1 MTTDRFDLV
10 VIGAGP
16 AGMACALRAD
26 ALGLSVLVID
36 ENPQPG
42 GQIYRNVGHSPLPD
56 PARLGTDY
64 TDGAALVQ
72 RFSAS
77 PVSYWPDTLVW
88 QVSRSLD
95 ISFTRRGRTTE
106 SGQIRAKAL
115 VIANGA
121 YERPF
126 SVPGWTLPGVMSVGA
141 AQTLVKS
148 AGLFPDVPTVLAGS
162 GPLLY
167 LFAWQ
172 LIRAGRPPAAI
183 LETTPADS
191 WRRALPH
198 LPAALRT
205 PGYLLKGLK
214 LLRAIRQAGV
224 THVRHVTELAIEGA
238 ERAGQVRYRSG
249 SQSGGQTSSQNTIA
263 AGLVL
268 LHQGVV
274 PNVQLTR
281 SIGCAHD
288 WDDAQRCWRPRTD
301 SWGETSIPNIFTA
314 GDGAGIG
321 GATGA
326 RIDGER
332 TALAVAHRLGS
343 LDTRSFRMHTE
354 PLERQRRRHL
364 RVRPFLDT
372 LYGPSEAFRRPS
384 DPTIVCRCEEVTA
397 GQIRDMARLGCV
409 GPNQTKSFSR
419 CGMGPCQGRLCGL
432 TVSELISEQTGQRM
446 DETGYYNVR
455 PPIKPVSLGDLAVS
469 FIPNEN
475 AAKPTEW
482 VPK

>member
-1 MTTDRFDLV
+1 MTIRTFDLV
-10 VIGAGP
+10 VVGAGP

-36 ENPQPG
+36 ENPLPG

-56 PARLGTDY
+56 PGRLGADY
-64 TDGAALVQ
+64 TDGAALEQ

-77 PVSYWPDTLVW
+77 SVSYWPDTIVW
-88 QVSRSLD
+88 QVSRTLD
-95 ISFTRRGRTTE
+95 ISFTRRGGATA
-106 SGQIRAKAL
+106 SGQIHAKTL

-126 SVPGWTLPGVMSVGA
+126 PVPGWTLPGVMGVGA

-172 LIRAGRPPAAI
+172 LIRAGRAPTAI
-183 LETTPADS
+183 LETTPADAF
-191 WRRALPH
+191 RRALPH
-198 LPAALRT
+198 LPAALRS
-205 PGYLLKGLK
+205 PDYLLKGLK
-214 LLRAIRQAGV
+214 LLRTIKQAGV
-224 THVRHVTELAIEGA
+224 THVRHVEEFEVEGNERA
-238 ERAGQVRYRSG
+238 ERIRYRSA
-249 SQSGGQTSSQNTIA
+249 SQSATIA

-281 SIGCAHD
+281 SINCAHD
-288 WDDAQRCWRPRTD
+288 WDDTQLCWHPRTD
-301 SWGETSIPNIFTA
+301 AWGETSVPNVFTA

-321 GATGA
+321 GAIAA

-332 TALAVAHRLGS
+332 TALAVAHRLSILDAES
-343 LDTRSFRMHTE
+343 LRTQAE
-354 PLERQRRRHL
+354 PLDRQRRQHL

-372 LYGPSEAFRRPS
+372 LYRPSDKFRRPA
-384 DPTIVCRCEEVTA
+384 DETIVCRCEEVTA
-397 GQIRDMARLGCV
+397 GQIRDMARLGCI

-432 TVSELISEQTGQRM
+432 TVSELLTEQTGQRM
-446 DETGYYNVR
+446 EETGYYSIR

-469 FIPNEN
+469 FIPDEN
-475 AAKPTEW
+475 AAEPTEW

>member
-1 MTTDRFDLV
+1 MTIESFDLV

-26 ALGLSVLVID
+26 LLGLKVLVMD
-36 ENPQPG
+36 ENSQPG
-42 GQIYRNVGHSPLPD
+42 GQIYRNVGRSPLPD
-56 PARLGTDY
+56 PARLGSDY
-64 TDGAALVQ
+64 TDGADLVKQ
-72 RFSAS
+72 FGAS
-77 PVSYWPDTLVW
+77 SVSYWPNTLAW
-88 QVSRSLD
+88 QVSPALE
-95 ISFTRRGRTTE
+95 IGFTRRSGAAASGR
-106 SGQIRAKAL
+106 IRCRAL

-126 SVPGWTLPGVMSVGA
+126 PVPGWTLPGVMGVGA

-148 AGLFPDVPTVLAGS
+148 AGLLPDVPTVLCGS

-183 LETTPADS
+183 LETTPAANF
-191 WRRALPH
+191 RQALKH
-198 LPAALRT
+198 LAPALRS
-205 PGYLLKGLK
+205 PNYLLKGMK
-214 LLRAIRQAGV
+214 LLRAIKKAGIAHIREV
-224 THVRHVTELAIEGA
+224 DAFSIEGA
-238 ERAGQVRYRSG
+238 GHAERITYRSG
-249 SQSGGQTSSQNTIA
+249 NRSATIA
-263 AGLVL
+263 ADLVL

-281 SIGCAHD
+281 SMGCVHD
-288 WDDAQRCWRPRTD
+288 WNEVQLCWRPRTD
-301 SWGETSIPNIFTA
+301 GWGETSVPNVFTA

-321 GATGA
+321 GAIAA

-332 TALAVAHRLGS
+332 AALAVAHRLGALSAAS
-343 LDTRSFRMHTE
+343 LSKQAA
-354 PLERQRRRHL
+354 PLNRQRERHA
-364 RVRPFLDT
+364 RVRPFLDA
-372 LYGPSEAFRRPS
+372 LYRPGEPFRRPANE
-384 DPTIVCRCEEVTA
+384 TVVCRCEEVTA

-432 TVSELISEQTGQRM
+432 TVSELLAEQNGQRM
-446 DETGYYNVR
+446 DETGYYTVR
-455 PPIKPVSLGDLAVS
+455 PPIKPVSLADLAAS
-469 FIPNEN
+469 FIPDEN

-482 VPK
+482 IPK